1 VRHATTSKDILSE
14 LALYS
19 LIFTTSVIVW
29 LAMSGESP
37 TLPLAIKTLVFMVG
51 AICWSMASQSIWISN
66 NTLNTY
72 LPIGFS
78 ICSGVSLLLIEAHLG
93 TTFSSILASLIGV
106 ITLVKLK
113 FRETNQN
120 RSKIHES
127 RNQHIKQGVLRL
139 ILGISLATFLMQD
152 QLHSVISL
160 SVSSVSTTIQ
170 GWSDLILHANTAL
183 SLANLPLGASPIST
197 IDAFRP
203 SHPYHFGSYILPA
216 LITSEF
222 NAPSPLISF
231 ISITTPLGLAL
242 VSLPL
247 MDRLARGRKGRAL
260 SGALVTT
267 SSAVFIYAIWVKVA
281 PTSFFDPVWLLITA
295 PATLYACSVVLSA
308 LEIGINNGKII
319 EGRVAQTSLILL
331 TLVLTLI
338 HKLQVFHVILI
349 AGICLS
355 SHNLL
360 FSARQHCPRWLT
372 IGSVAISICAL
383 QLIVYSRLGIDRS
396 DYILSFQ
403 DFLTTIRSSFL
414 PSINQSTLPTDTAA
428 RLADLLLGGI
438 LLCGPVFIAGW
449 ILTNSNQ
456 RCLMVPRALVPFIL
470 ISFFLAVLI
479 SPAMPWDQ
487 SEFQNRSWPLL
498 WCIGVW
504 LLAGYRMKNEGDYH
518 IANLSLSFAMLLGSW
533 LILPANKRL
542 SAAQPPL
549 AEWTKD
555 YYPYTIKSSEKKLAA
570 SLASISTNDLF
581 FIPDTD
587 QTEILQDTA
596 STIAALSG
604 RRPLFSRLGFQI
616 AMQFGAS
623 KEIKR
628 KNIYNYYKYLAER
641 RRQGCASSKASKVL
655 SKNLPNFIPI
665 KIKDQIKIWIQCD
678 PTEYKQNK
686 L

>member
-1 VRHATTSKDILSE
+1 
-14 LALYS
+14 
-19 LIFTTSVIVW
+19 
-29 LAMSGESP
+29 MSGQSP
-37 TLPLAIKTLVFMVG
+37 TLPLAIKTLVFMAG
-51 AICWSMASQSIWISN
+51 AICWSMASRSIWISN

-93 TTFSSILASLIGV
+93 TTFSSILASLIGA
-106 ITLVKLK
+106 IALVKLK

-120 RSKIHES
+120 RSNIHES
-127 RNQHIKQGVLRL
+127 KNKHIKQGILRL

-160 SVSSVSTTIQ
+160 SASSVSTTIQ
-170 GWSDLILHANTAL
+170 GWSDLILHSNTVL
-183 SLANLPLGASPIST
+183 SLANLPLGTSPIST

-231 ISITTPLGLAL
+231 ISITTPLGLTL

-260 SGALVTT
+260 SGALLTT
-267 SSAVFIYAIWVKVA
+267 SSAIFIYAIWVKVA
-281 PTSFFDPVWLLITA
+281 PTSFFDPIWLLITA

-308 LEIGINNGKII
+308 LEIGTNNGKII
-319 EGRVAQTSLILL
+319 EGRVAQAGLILL
-331 TLVLTLI
+331 TLALTLLN
-338 HKLQVFHVILI
+338 KLQVFHVILI
-349 AGICLS
+349 AGICLL
-355 SHNLL
+355 SHSLL
-360 FSARQHCPRWLT
+360 VSTRQHRPKWLI
-372 IGSVAISICAL
+372 IGCVAISICAV
-383 QLIVYSRLGIDRS
+383 QLFVYGKLGINRG

-403 DFLTTIRSSFL
+403 DFLTTTLSSFL
-414 PSINQSTLPTDTAA
+414 PSINQSTLPTGTAA

-438 LLCGPVFIAGW
+438 ILCGPVFIAGW

-456 RCLMVPRALVPFIL
+456 RCLMVPRAVAPFIL

-487 SEFQNRSWPLL
+487 GEFQNRSWPLL

-504 LLAGYRMKNEGDYH
+504 LLAGYRTKNESDQLM
-518 IANLSLSFAMLLGSW
+518 ANLCLSFAMLIVSW
-533 LILPANKRL
+533 LLLPASKRL

-581 FIPDTD
+581 FIPDASSKAAY
-587 QTEILQDTA
+587 QDTT
-596 STIAALSG
+596 SIIAALSG

-616 AMQFGAS
+616 AMQFGAN
-623 KEIKR
+623 KELKR
-628 KNIYNYYKYLAER
+628 KTIHNYYRYLAER
-641 RRQGCASSKASKVL
+641 TRQGCARSKARKVPG
-655 SKNLPNFIPI
+655 KNLPNFIHI
-665 KIKDQIKIWIQCD
+665 ETKNQVKIWAQCD
-678 PTEYKQNK
+678 LTKNKQK
-686 L
+686 KS